1 MALNYDGY
9 SIMFPGLYT
18 FTDYEIIPNNYIK
31 KNFKINEL
39 ECCKPYNCI
48 EVFYTIDT
56 EETRN
61 GRL

>member
-1 MALNYDGY
+1 MALNYDIY
-9 SIMFPGLYT
+9 SIMLPGLY
-18 FTDYEIIPNNYIK
+18 DYEVIPNNYIK

-39 ECCKPYNCI
+39 ECCRPYNCI

-56 EETRN
+56 EETKN